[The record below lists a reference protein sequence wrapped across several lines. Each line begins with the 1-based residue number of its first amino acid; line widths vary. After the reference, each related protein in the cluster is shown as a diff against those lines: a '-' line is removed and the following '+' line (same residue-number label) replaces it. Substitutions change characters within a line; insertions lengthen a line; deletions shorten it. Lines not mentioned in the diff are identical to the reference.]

1 MAKEKS
7 KIMIGIIIGLVV
19 AIALFMV
26 GKMAY
31 DSGYADGKGE
41 GITKINNCLSQC
53 SYRLN
58 QTTFQYRQNCV
69 DICATKG
76 TTGNYYGDYY
86 PPPFPF

>member
-1 MAKEKS
+1 MAKERS
-7 KIMIGIIIGLVV
+7 KIAIGIIIGIVI

-53 SYRLN
+53 SYRIN
-58 QTTFQYRQNCV
+58 QTTSQYRQNCI
-69 DICATKG
+69 DICITRG
-76 TTGNYYGDYY
+76 GSGGYYDYY

>member
-41 GITKINNCLSQC
+41 GITKI
-53 SYRLN
+53 
-58 QTTFQYRQNCV
+58 
-69 DICATKG
+69 KG